1 MIHLPILMIVLCLL
15 SAFLIPLIGKVK
27 PTIVGPMVRIV
38 LAVNSTLTLLLYLYV
53 REHGDFQYYLGS
65 WYSPWG
71 IALSVD
77 YLAIFM
83 LFVINLISFLIL
95 IYADKDLKHEIEPEL
110 DPWYYTLFILL
121 VGAMSALALS
131 NDLFNIFVFTEITTI
146 TACGIIAVK
155 STKMCV
161 EASLKYLLLSTL
173 GSGLILLGIALL
185 YMVTG
190 HFNLD
195 FIAAELPTAMK
206 IYPLNIL
213 VSLALFMVGFG
224 LKSALFPLHVW
235 LPDAHSSAPTP
246 SSAILSG
253 VVVKIYA
260 IVLLRLIFT
269 VYGMDV
275 FTQIPIGEI
284 LLVMSSLAIFAG
296 SLFAIAQ
303 EDIKRMLAF
312 SSVAQIGYIFL
323 GIALVNSNGVA
334 GGILHIANHAMMKSL
349 LFLTAGAIIYKTG
362 IRKIKDLE
370 GIGFKM
376 PITMVLFSIGALSM
390 VGIPGFNGFISK
402 YYLVLG
408 ALDAHKPIYALVIIL
423 SSLLN
428 AVYYLPIVIKA
439 FFGQNDEISFNG
451 DGLPNKMLI
460 PMIILGASC
469 IKFGIVPGTLFN
481 LVQKA
486 AEILLAIN

>member
-1 MIHLPILMIVLCLL
+1 MTHLPILMIILCLL
-15 SAFLIPLIGKVK
+15 SAFLIPLLGKVK
-27 PTIVGPMVRIV
+27 PKLVGLMVRLVILINIIFTV
-38 LAVNSTLTLLLYLYV
+38 LLLWYINNNGAF
-53 REHGDFQYYLGS
+53 HYYLGN
-65 WYSPWG
+65 WESPWG
-71 IALSVD
+71 IALLVD

-83 LFVINLISFLIL
+83 LLVINLISFLIL
-95 IYADKDLKHEIEPEL
+95 VYADQDLKHEIEPDL

-195 FIAAELPTAMK
+195 YIAMELPIAMSV
-206 IYPLNIL
+206 YPLNIM
-213 VSLALFMVGFG
+213 VSLALFLVGFS

-246 SSAILSG
+246 SSAVLSG

-260 IVLLRLIFT
+260 IVLLRLIFK
-269 VYGMDV
+269 VYGLDI
-275 FTQIPIGEI
+275 FTYIPIAEI
-284 LLVMSSLAIFAG
+284 LLVMSTLAIFAG

-303 EDIKRMLAF
+303 DDIKRMLAF

-323 GIALVNSNGVA
+323 GIALINQNGVS

-376 PITMVLFSIGALSM
+376 PITMILFSIGALSM

-408 ALDAHKPIYALVIIL
+408 ALDAHKPFYALVIIL

-439 FFGQNDEISFNG
+439 FFGQSHDLKFQA
-451 DGLPNKMLI
+451 DGLPKRMLI
-460 PMIILGASC
+460 PMLILGASC
-469 IKFGIVPGTLFN
+469 IKFGIIPGTLFH

>member
-1 MIHLPILMIVLCLL
+1 MSHLPILTIVLCLFT
-15 SAFLIPLIGKVK
+15 AFSIPLIAKLK
-27 PTIVGPMVRIV
+27 PHLISTVIKGVLIFNSVGTFLILRYI
-38 LAVNSTLTLLLYLYV
+38 NKYGS
-53 REHGDFQYYLGS
+53 FQYYLGG
-65 WYSPWG
+65 WQPPWG
-71 IALSVD
+71 ITISID
-77 YLAIFM
+77 YLGIFM
-83 LFVINLISFLIL
+83 LLVINIISLLIT
-95 IYADKDLKHEIEPEL
+95 IYAEMDICHEIGN
-110 DPWYYTLFILL
+110 DNCPWFYTLFILL
-121 VGAMSALALS
+121 VGAMSALVLS
-131 NDLFNIFVFTEITTI
+131 NDLFNIFVFTEIATI

-155 STKMCV
+155 PNKTCV
-161 EASLKYLLLSTL
+161 EASFKYLMLSTL

-195 FIAAELPTAMK
+195 FIAEELSTA
-206 IYPLNIL
+206 IQLYPLNII
-213 VSLALFMVGFG
+213 VSLALFIIGFG
-224 LKSALFPLHVW
+224 IKSALFPLHVW
-235 LPDAHSSAPTP
+235 LPDAHSSAPSP

-260 IVLLRLIFT
+260 IVLLRIIYK
-269 VYGMDV
+269 VYGIGI
-275 FTQIPIGEI
+275 FTQIPIPEI
-284 LLVMSSLAIFAG
+284 ILVMATLAIFAG

-323 GIALVNSNGVA
+323 GIALLNLNSVS

-349 LFLTAGAIIYKTG
+349 LFLAAGAIIYKTG
-362 IRKIKDLE
+362 VRKISDLE

-402 YYLVLG
+402 YYLVIG
-408 ALDAHKPIYALVIIL
+408 ALDAHKPFYALVIII

-439 FFGQNDEISFNG
+439 FFGQKENMSFDNDGI
-451 DGLPNKMLI
+451 PKKMLI
-460 PMIILGASC
+460 PMVLLGAAC
-469 IKFGIVPGTLFN
+469 IIFGLVPGNLFN

-486 AEILLAIN
+486 AEILLTVN

>member
-15 SAFLIPLIGKVK
+15 SAFLIPLLGKVVPK
-27 PTIVGPMVRIV
+27 LVGPMVRIV
-38 LAVNSTLTLLLYLYV
+38 LAINTVFTTAMLWYVNNN
-53 REHGDFQYYLGS
+53 GAFQYYLGN
-65 WYSPWG
+65 WESPWG

-95 IYADKDLKHEIEPEL
+95 VYADQDLKHEIDPGL

-146 TACGIIAVK
+146 TACGIIAIK

-173 GSGLILLGIALL
+173 GSGLILLGIALI

-195 FIAAELPTAMK
+195 YIAIELPTAMA

-213 VSLALFMVGFG
+213 VSLALFLVGFG

-269 VYGMDV
+269 VYGLDI
-275 FTQIPIGEI
+275 FTYIPIAEI
-284 LLVMSSLAIFAG
+284 LLVMSTLAIFAG

-303 EDIKRMLAF
+303 DDIKRMLAF

-323 GIALVNSNGVA
+323 GIALINQNGVS

-376 PITMVLFSIGALSM
+376 PITMILFSIGALSM

-408 ALDAHKPIYALVIIL
+408 ALDAHKPFYALVIIL

-439 FFGQNDEISFNG
+439 FFGQNHDLKFNT
-451 DGLPNKMLI
+451 DGLPKRMLI
-460 PMIILGASC
+460 PMLILGASC
-469 IKFGIVPGTLFN
+469 IKFGIIPGTLFQ
-481 LVQKA
+481 LVEKA
-486 AEILLAIN
+486 AEILLSIN